1 LPAGWSKGCRIK
13 GKTMRATTAALAVVL
28 LASAGTAPARDR
40 EPIPSEMAFSPDLAG
55 QWRDETDWGTVTLRP
70 TADGLGFEGTYS
82 GTYGKDVGRLSLS
95 FSQRSGAFEGTW
107 SEGTYRFG
115 RLSVRLA
122 RSRTLVQ
129 GSYSADA
136 RCEHQP
142 GVPARKD
149 FELKRVG
156 K

>member
-1 LPAGWSKGCRIK
+1 
-13 GKTMRATTAALAVVL
+13 MRATTAALAVVL
-28 LASAGTAPARDR
+28 LASAGAAPARDR
-40 EPIPSEMAFSPDLAG
+40 EPIPSEMAFLPDLGG
-55 QWRDETDWGTVTLRP
+55 QWQDQTDWGTVTLRP
-70 TADGLGFEGTYS
+70 TADGRGYEGTYS

-95 FSQRSGAFEGTW
+95 FRRRLGDFEGTW

-122 RSRTLVQ
+122 GSGTLAK

-136 RCEHQP
+136 QCEHQP
-142 GVPARKD
+142 GLPARKD
-149 FELKRVG
+149 FELKRVV